1 MNIENVTSDLHAL
14 YGKNLKDARDAA
26 GLTQIE
32 LAAKVET
39 SQPTI
44 ARWEAGRGVPSD
56 GMKIRLAL
64 ALGYEQP
71 RDLFPL
77 EVA

>member
-1 MNIENVTSDLHAL
+1 MNIKNVTSDLFVL
-14 YGKNLKDARDAA
+14 YGKNLKNAREAA
-26 GLTQIE
+26 GLTQTE
-32 LAAKVET
+32 LAERVES

-64 ALGYEQP
+64 VLGYEQP